1 MYIYILF
8 SLFPSALSLFAFRH
22 LCFDGTH
29 TNTQVAGKCD
39 SIFCCSWGM
48 ISLKWIYIPHTI
60 SVTITITIIIT
71 KWKDI
76 VVKRTEAICNTHTRV
91 CPQSISF
98 HHKWIFHGLHSFI
111 HRFPFISFAL
121 GLHFSTLTHSF
132 SLALSLSLL
141 LQHVRTHTSISISI
155 FQYVGDII
163 ADCIICKFLYFIG
176 STKIHL
182 PKPMKQ

>member
-1 MYIYILF
+1 MRLHFLLQLRNDFPQMNIY
-8 SLFPSALSLFAFRH
+8 SSY
-22 LCFDGTH
+22 D
-29 TNTQVAGKCD
+29 
-39 SIFCCSWGM
+39 
-48 ISLKWIYIPHTI
+48 ISYNHNHNHKMERYCGQTDWSNMQY
-60 SVTITITIIIT
+60 
-71 KWKDI
+71 
-76 VVKRTEAICNTHTRV
+76 THTRV